1 MRLEATEQD
10 ILNSIIQVLLL
21 KGVLAVHVRTTGVII
36 NRDGKTFFGKSRFN
50 EHQRG
55 AADIIFAYKGVP
67 VACEVKTKTGRV
79 RPDQAQWLE
88 RWTKKPNYGYSFIA
102 RSVDDVL
109 QHLKTLD
116 AREPRSTDSN

>member
-36 NRDGKTFFGKSRFN
+36 NRDGKTFFGKSKFN

-67 VACEVKTKTGRV
+67 VACEVKTKTGRI

-88 RWTKKPNYGYSFIA
+88 KWTKKPNSGYSFVA

-109 QHLKTLD
+109 LHLGNID
-116 AREPRSTDSN
+116 ARESKYSDPN